1 MALGELGVIRT
12 ERRIFEKDNIV
23 ISLDNIEDMGEFI
36 DITVSVVGHDN
47 EEEGMKVAN
56 ENITSIISLQ
66 ETLGMALG
74 ELGVIRTER
83 RIFEKDNIVISLDNI
98 EDMGE
103 FIDITVSVVGHD
115 NEEEGMKVA
124 KSVQAKLGIADDQL
138 IPLSY
143 FDLLMQGGELS
154 DLESELCH
162 TKISDESDRQSISS
176 DSAVYS

>member
-1 MALGELGVIRT
+1 M
-12 ERRIFEKDNIV
+12 
-23 ISLDNIEDMGEFI
+23 
-36 DITVSVVGHDN
+36 
-47 EEEGMKVAN
+47 
-56 ENITSIISLQ
+56 
-66 ETLGMALG
+66 
-74 ELGVIRTER
+74 
-83 RIFEKDNIVISLDNI
+83 
-98 EDMGE
+98 
-103 FIDITVSVVGHD
+103 GHD